1 MNPGTRPR
9 NDRTLLDRLRESRG
23 PLSGEALSR
32 DLGIS
37 RVALWKRM
45 ETLRAWGYRISSS
58 RRGYELTRDDGL
70 SPSDLSDRPGPG
82 GGSEA
87 GIGPAPG
94 EETLPVRVLARTGST
109 MDEARAWGFRG
120 APSGA
125 AVLAL
130 RQSSG
135 RGRGS
140 RVWESPPG
148 GLYLSM
154 VLRSVLPA
162 AFAGALVLEA
172 ARSLLETLEA
182 SGIRGVS
189 FRWPNDLLAG
199 SRKLGGILAES
210 YGGLD
215 RPEFYV
221 LGVGVNAAPVP
232 LGERPTAGLEDL
244 SSPPPR
250 RRDLAR
256 ALAASLCA
264 WCERPDTDPRRW
276 EGLAPDPRRP
286 ARAELWDGRILELL
300 PRGYTARGELAR
312 EGPGLPLAFG
322 ECRKMIYEGEEP

>member
-9 NDRTLLDRLRESRG
+9 NDRMLLDRLRASRG
-23 PLSGEALSR
+23 PLSGEILSR

-37 RVALWKRM
+37 RVALWKRIG
-45 ETLRAWGYRISSS
+45 TLRAWGYRISSG

-70 SPSDLSDRPGPG
+70 APADLSDHPVPD
-82 GGSEA
+82 GGSEPGAEAASGEA
-87 GIGPAPG
+87 G
-94 EETLPVRVLARTGST
+94 LPVRVLVRTGST

-130 RQSSG
+130 SQSSG
-135 RGRGS
+135 RGRGT
-140 RVWESPPG
+140 RAWESPPG
-148 GLYLSM
+148 GLYLSLI
-154 VLRSVLPA
+154 LRSVLPA
-162 AFAGALVLEA
+162 ACAGALVLEA

-189 FRWPNDLLAG
+189 FRWPNDLVAG

-215 RPEFYV
+215 RPEFYI

-232 LGERPTAGLEDL
+232 LGDRPTAGLEDL
-244 SSPPPR
+244 SRPAPR

-256 ALAASLCA
+256 NLAGSLRA
-264 WCERPDTDPRRW
+264 WCGRPDTDPRRW
-276 EGLAPDPRRP
+276 ADLEPDIRRP
-286 ARAELWDGRILELL
+286 ARAELWDGRILELR
-300 PRGYTARGELAR
+300 PRGYTARGELAH